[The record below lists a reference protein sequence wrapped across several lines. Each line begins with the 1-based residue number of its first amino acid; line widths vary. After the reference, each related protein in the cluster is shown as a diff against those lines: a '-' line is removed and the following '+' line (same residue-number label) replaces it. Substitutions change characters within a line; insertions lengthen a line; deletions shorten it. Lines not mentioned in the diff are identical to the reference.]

1 MVDRVRI
8 ALGALGA
15 GAAVGAA
22 LITGGLGVFRANI
35 ATVLP
40 LVVFG
45 GIALAATTGWA
56 VAGPIGDTW
65 RRAVTATLAVFGAL
79 MLAGLTA
86 PIDMVGGRVGL
97 LAYSAALAVAGAVAV
112 RTTIQAGAG

>member
-22 LITGGLGVFRANI
+22 LIAGGLGVFRPSIGTA
-35 ATVLP
+35 LP
-40 LVVFG
+40 LIVFG
-45 GIALAATTGWA
+45 GIALAATTGWV
-56 VAGPIGDTW
+56 VAAPIDDTW

-79 MLAGLTA
+79 MLAGLAA

-97 LAYSAALAVAGAVAV
+97 LVYSAALAVAGARALRATI
-112 RTTIQAGAG
+112 RTGAA